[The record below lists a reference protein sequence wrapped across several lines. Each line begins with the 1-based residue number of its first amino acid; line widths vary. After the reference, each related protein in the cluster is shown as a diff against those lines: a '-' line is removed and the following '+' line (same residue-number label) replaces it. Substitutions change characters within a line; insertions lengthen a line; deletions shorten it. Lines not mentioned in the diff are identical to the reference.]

1 MASIIVMPQ
10 MGYDMREGRIVKW
23 LKGEGD
29 AVERGDEVAEIE
41 TDKAVVPMRAT
52 ASGVLRRILAQE
64 GAMVPVGEAIGVVA
78 GADEALPEELPQADG
93 AASAEAAAPDGADE
107 TPSDPAPAREP
118 TAGAGGGRV
127 AASPLARRI
136 ARERGIDV
144 AQVTGTGPGGRIIER
159 DVLGYAAAR
168 EAEAAPAAA
177 EASGGVE
184 RVELSRMRQAIAR
197 VTSRSMQEAPHFY
210 VTSEVNMGETEH
222 LRRELN
228 SALEQ
233 RKTRV
238 SVNDFIIKACAMAL
252 AAHPT
257 VNATFQGDGLALHTS
272 VNMGIA
278 IDLEGR
284 GLIIPTLFGCE
295 RRSLEEVAEGS
306 RDLVERAKSDSLR
319 PEELSGSTFTISNL
333 GSLDVE
339 SFTAIIYQP
348 NSAVLA
354 VGAITDRPVVEQGNI
369 VAARM
374 MKMTLSVDHRV
385 TDGAG
390 AARFLREVKRR
401 LEHPVGMLV

>member
-23 LKGEGD
+23 LKSEGD

-64 GAMVPVGEAIGVVA
+64 GAMVPVGEAIGIVA
-78 GADEALPEELPQADG
+78 AAGEALPEELPRADG
-93 AASAEAAAPDGADE
+93 AASAETAGPDGVDG
-107 TPSDPAPAREP
+107 TPSDPDPAREP
-118 TAGAGGGRV
+118 DSGAVGGRV

-144 AQVTGTGPGGRIIER
+144 TQVTGTGPGGRIIER

-168 EAEAAPAAA
+168 EAGAAPTAA

-238 SVNDFIIKACAMAL
+238 SVNDFIIKACALAL
-252 AAHPT
+252 AVHPT

-306 RDLVERAKSDSLR
+306 RDLVERAKSDGLR
-319 PEELSGSTFTISNL
+319 PEELSGSTFTVSNL

-339 SFTAIIYQP
+339 SFSAIIYQP

-354 VGAITDRPVVEQGNI
+354 VGAIKERPVVEQGQI

>member
-64 GAMVPVGEAIGVVA
+64 GAMVPVGEAIGIVA
-78 GADEALPEELPQADG
+78 GAGEALPEELLRADR
-93 AASAEAAAPDGADE
+93 AASTETAGPDGGDE
-107 TPSDPAPAREP
+107 TPSGPEPARGP
-118 TAGAGGGRV
+118 DSGAGSGRV

-210 VTSEVNMGETEH
+210 VTSEVNMGATEH

-257 VNATFQGDGLALHTS
+257 VNATFQGDGLALHMS

-295 RRSLEEVAEGS
+295 RRSLEEVADGS

-354 VGAITDRPVVEQGNI
+354 VGAITDRPVVEQGQI

>member
-1 MASIIVMPQ
+1 MAS
-10 MGYDMREGRIVKW
+10 
-23 LKGEGD
+23 
-29 AVERGDEVAEIE
+29 
-41 TDKAVVPMRAT
+41 
-52 ASGVLRRILAQE
+52 
-64 GAMVPVGEAIGVVA
+64 
-78 GADEALPEELPQADG
+78 
-93 AASAEAAAPDGADE
+93 
-107 TPSDPAPAREP
+107 
-118 TAGAGGGRV
+118 
-127 AASPLARRI
+127 SPLARRI

-159 DVLGYAAAR
+159 DVMGYAAAL
-168 EAEAAPAAA
+168 EAGAAPTAA

-252 AAHPT
+252 AVHPT

-306 RDLVERAKSDSLR
+306 RDLVERAKSDGLR

-339 SFTAIIYQP
+339 SFSAIIYQP

-354 VGAITDRPVVEQGNI
+354 VGAIKERPVVEQGRI

-401 LEHPVGMLV
+401 LEHPRRHAGVGGPGPSGRRGWRSRPDGRRGSDAHDVVAGVDGDDGAGDAAGEVAGEVEGGLGDVVVGDVAGEWGALQGGALHVPIAGDDA